1 MDSLTCN
8 SLACTRG
15 GFTLSVPSLRFTPGE
30 KVALLGENGSG
41 KSTLLHALCGLL
53 PFSGQ
58 VTLHGKPFKTY
69 TAEQRA
75 RHMAFLPQ
83 ETGVLFNISVAE
95 LLSMALSPT
104 HLLPAE
110 EQDKAITA
118 TGMKNF
124 LHKPV
129 HTLSGGEMRRAML
142 SRVCCRNAP
151 FLLLD
156 EPTSSLDIRHSARFL
171 EYLSSIPTCV
181 VASMHDINLATHYF
195 QRFILLRDGQIIA
208 DKHQQDLHEDDFTG
222 LFGLPFHRL
231 GTSFLPAL

>member
-1 MDSLTCN
+1 MDTLVCKN
-8 SLACTRG
+8 LVCERG

-41 KSTLLHALCGLL
+41 KSTLLQALCGLL

-58 VTLHGKPFKTY
+58 VTLRGKPFKAY

-83 ETGVLFNISVAE
+83 ETGVLFNIPVAE
-95 LLSMALSPT
+95 LLSMTLSAT
-104 HLLPAE
+104 HLLPPAE
-110 EQDKAITA
+110 QTRAITA
-118 TGMKNF
+118 TGMENF
-124 LHKPV
+124 LCKSV

-171 EYLSSIPTCV
+171 EYLSTIPACV
-181 VASMHDINLATHYF
+181 VASMHDISLATRYF
-195 QRFILLRDGQIIA
+195 QRFILIQDGHIIA